1 MVEILVLLGPIFMRK
16 VEESGI
22 ASRGTIYCP
31 VEGCEKKYCKK
42 SNLNRHMS
50 RGARR
55 STARRV
61 M

>member
-1 MVEILVLLGPIFMRK
+1 MREEVLQEEFKSYIDRK
-16 VEESGI
+16 ESGL

-55 STARRV
+55 STARRF